1 MSKSSTTPG
10 YAHHHEHHHKK
21 ERGFWLSL
29 LLVIVF
35 IRNIAGAIAIW
46 IIRESQDETTAPLLI
61 TLLVVLALA
70 DVVSAV
76 AMWLW
81 KQWGFYLFLISSVA
95 AGTVGLLMTG
105 FLMMFIGAILPAA
118 FLGYIMRIQNKWDAF
133 D

>member
-1 MSKSSTTPG
+1 MSKSSSTPS
-10 YAHHHEHHHKK
+10 YAHHHEHHHKR

-35 IRNIAGAIAIW
+35 IRNIVGAIVIW
-46 IIRESQDETTAPLLI
+46 GIRESQDEITAPLLI

-81 KQWGFYLFLISSVA
+81 KQWGFYLFLISSAA
-95 AGTVGLLMTG
+95 AGTVGLFMTG

-118 FLGYIMRIQNKWDAF
+118 ILGYIMRIQNKWDAF

>member
-10 YAHHHEHHHKK
+10 YAHHNEHHHKK

-46 IIRESQDETTAPLLI
+46 GIRESQDETTAPLLI

-76 AMWLW
+76 AMWFW
-81 KQWGFYLFLISSVA
+81 KQWGFYLFLISSAV

>member
-1 MSKSSTTPG
+1 MSKSSSTPK
-10 YAHHHEHHHKK
+10 YAHQHEHHHKK
-21 ERGFWLSL
+21 ERGFWLSF

-46 IIRESQDETTAPLLI
+46 GIRESQDETTAPLLI
-61 TLLVVLALA
+61 TLLVILALA

-76 AMWLW
+76 AMWFW
-81 KQWGFYLFLISSVA
+81 KQWGFYLFLISSAA

-105 FLMMFIGAILPAA
+105 FLLMIMGAILPPVI
-118 FLGYIMRIQNKWDAF
+118 LGYIIRLQNKWDMF